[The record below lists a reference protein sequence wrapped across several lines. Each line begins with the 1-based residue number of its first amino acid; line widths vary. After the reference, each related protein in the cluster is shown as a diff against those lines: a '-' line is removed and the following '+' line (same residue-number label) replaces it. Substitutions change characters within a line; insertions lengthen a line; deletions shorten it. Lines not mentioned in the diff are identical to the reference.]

1 MPTAPPTMVSQLVAH
16 LVITPTAVI
25 YAAVPHAAVHPP
37 PYTPIHSVPHAH
49 THPAPFL
56 QHIMVI
62 VTSRIRKTY
71 DIDNK
76 VYQHAFF
83 LKKSA
88 DITDKIS

>member
-1 MPTAPPTMVSQLVAH
+1 MVSQLVAH
-16 LVITPTAVI
+16 LVNTSTAVI
-25 YAAVPHAAVHPP
+25 YAPVPHAEVHPP
-37 PYTPIHSVPHAH
+37 PYTPIHSAPHAH

-76 VYQHAFF
+76 IYQDALF

-88 DITDKIS
+88 DIADKIS